1 LKGTSLEKDQED
13 IVRALIK
20 KRSCKIIKNTIDKD
34 GDKNE

>member
-1 LKGTSLEKDQED
+1 LKEINLGRDLED
-13 IVRALIK
+13 IVRTLIK